1 MIEKS
6 ERRAGGLRWL
16 WLSLAVIVADQLSKF
31 LVVSNFELYEAV
43 DVLPV
48 FELTRLHNTGAAFSL
63 LAQAS
68 GWQRWF
74 FIGLAAVVSGGIIY
88 WLRNLPRDSAP
99 FLPVALALV
108 LGGAL
113 GNLVDRVWHGYVID
127 FLHFHWEAAY
137 FPAFNVADS
146 AITVG
151 AGLLILDA
159 ILEGRRSRAAGR
171 VP

>member
-6 ERRAGGLRWL
+6 ERQAGGLRWL

-74 FIGLAAVVSGGIIY
+74 FVGLAVVVSGGIVY

>member
-16 WLSLAVIVADQLSKF
+16 WLSLVVIVADQLSKF

-74 FIGLAAVVSGGIIY
+74 FVGLAVVVSGGIVY

>member
-1 MIEKS
+1 MS
-6 ERRAGGLRWL
+6 CRCSR
-16 WLSLAVIVADQLSKF
+16 
-31 LVVSNFELYEAV
+31 
-43 DVLPV
+43 
-48 FELTRLHNTGAAFSL
+48 LTRLHNTGAAFSL

-74 FIGLAAVVSGGIIY
+74 FVGLAVVVSGGILY

-159 ILEGRRSRAAGR
+159 ILEGRRSRSAKR